1 MSAQGAADKFVAAWQ
16 EEQPQFAIINF
27 ANPDM
32 VGHTGVIPAAV
43 TAIETVD
50 RCLGEVVAAVQ
61 ASGGVLLITADHGN
75 AEQMLN
81 EDGSANTAHSL
92 NLVPVIVTREGLKLR
107 SGGIL
112 ADVAP
117 TLLQLLGISQP
128 DEMTGS
134 SLIDD

>member
-1 MSAQGAADKFVAAWQ
+1 MSAQGAAEKFIAAWQ
-16 EEQPQFAIINF
+16 EEQPEFAIINF

-50 RCLGEVVAAVQ
+50 RCLGDIVAAVQ
-61 ASGGVLLITADHGN
+61 ASGGELLITADHGN

-92 NLVPVIVTREGLKLR
+92 NPVPVIVTREGLELR

-117 TLLQLLGISQP
+117 TLLELLGIEQP
-128 DEMTGS
+128 AEMTGS
-134 SLIDD
+134 SLIET